1 MPLIVHGQGDGP
13 IDGIR
18 KNMATFWEKNSKE
31 ASLEEMMLNSDAK
44 SIRSIEEPEVLSMLP
59 DFVDKDVVELA
70 CGIGRFTSHLAQKA
84 NSVVALDFME
94 NFVLKNEEENGH
106 FGNIKFV
113 QADVT
118 QFDMEDASVD
128 LVFSNWILMYLSDEE
143 VLELFRKVLRWLRP
157 GGYFFFRESCFR
169 KSGSMGKE
177 DNPTFYRKPIDY
189 CQMMDYV
196 RSSNKAESEWFKTL
210 RSQSLFSYIK
220 LKNNSGQVTWLAQK
234 QLGES
239 DDGVQGFQTFQEF
252 LDKSQYSMNGILR
265 YEKIFGPGFVS
276 TGGKETTEN
285 FVSKMNLKEGEKV
298 LDVGC
303 GIGGGDFYMAKK
315 YAVTVHGMDLSANMI
330 SIAMERQLNI
340 LAQGDRSAAKVVF
353 ELSDATER
361 VFRSNSF
368 HAIYSRDTILH
379 IQDKASLFASFY
391 TWTKPGGRLL
401 ISDYCCGQED
411 RSLWSEHFTQYVKQR
426 GYQLHTVQE
435 YGKILEGAGYCDVEA
450 IDVTDYLVERC
461 EEELKRIQPLQ
472 PEFVKE
478 FSQADYDYLVEGW
491 KSKIARCLQG
501 DQRWGL
507 FIAKKPL

>member
-1 MPLIVHGQGDGP
+1 MG
-13 IDGIR
+13 
-18 KNMATFWEKNSKE
+18 
-31 ASLEEMMLNSDAK
+31 
-44 SIRSIEEPEVLSMLP
+44 
-59 DFVDKDVVELA
+59 
-70 CGIGRFTSHLAQKA
+70 
-84 NSVVALDFME
+84 
-94 NFVLKNEEENGH
+94 VLKNEEENGH
-106 FGNIKFV
+106 FGNIKFA

-118 QFDMEDASVD
+118 QFDMDDASVD

-196 RSSNKAESEWFKTL
+196 RNSNKAESEWFKTL

-239 DDGVQGFQTFQEF
+239 DGVQGFQTFQEF

-285 FVSKMNLKEGEKV
+285 FVAKMGLKEGEKV
-298 LDVGC
+298 LDIGC
-303 GIGGGDFYMAKK
+303 GIGGGDF
-315 YAVTVHGMDLSANMI
+315 
-330 SIAMERQLNI
+330 SIAMERQLKI

-353 ELSDATER
+353 EISDATER
-361 VFRSNSF
+361 KFRSNFF

-379 IQDKASLFASFY
+379 IKDKGALFKSFFE
-391 TWTKPGGRLL
+391 WTKPGGRLL
-401 ISDYCCGQED
+401 ISDYCCGEAD
-411 RSLWSEHFTQYVKQR
+411 RNLWSPQFTQYVKQR
-426 GYQLHTVQE
+426 GYHLHTVPE
-435 YGKILEGAGYCDVEA
+435 YGKLIEGAGYTEVEA

-461 EEELKRIQPLQ
+461 EAELERIKPMQQ
-472 PEFVKE
+472 EFVAE
-478 FSQADYDYLVEGW
+478 FSQEDY
-491 KSKIARCLQG
+491 A
-501 DQRWGL
+501 
-507 FIAKKPL
+507 

>member
-1 MPLIVHGQGDGP
+1 
-13 IDGIR
+13 
-18 KNMATFWEKNSKE
+18 
-31 ASLEEMMLNSDAK
+31 MLNSDAK
-44 SIRSIEEPEVLSMLP
+44 SIRSLEEPEILSLLP
-59 DFVDKDVVELA
+59 NFEDMDVVELA

-84 NSVVALDFME
+84 KSVVALDFME
-94 NFVLKNEEENGH
+94 NFVLKNEEENAH

-118 QFDMEDASVD
+118 EFDLDDASVD

-143 VLELFRKVLRWLRP
+143 VLDLFGKVLRWLRP
-157 GGYFFFRESCFR
+157 GGYFFFRESCFK

-189 CQMMDYV
+189 HQMLNYV
-196 RSSNKAESEWFKTL
+196 RNSDKAEEECFRTVQSK
-210 RSQSLFSYIK
+210 SLFSYIR

-234 QLGES
+234 QVGEKENDVPGYQS
-239 DDGVQGFQTFQEF
+239 FQDF

-285 FVSKMNLKEGEKV
+285 FVAKMELKEGEKV

-303 GIGGGDFYMAKK
+303 GIGGGDFYMAKQF
-315 YAVTVHGMDLSANMI
+315 AVTVHGLDLSANMV
-330 SIAMERQLNI
+330 SIAMERQLKI
-340 LAQGDRSAAKVVF
+340 LTQGDRSAAKVVF
-353 ELSDATER
+353 ELSDATDR
-361 VFRSNSF
+361 QFRANFF

-379 IQDKASLFASFY
+379 IEDKSALFKSFFE
-391 TWTKPGGRLL
+391 WTKPGGRLL
-401 ISDYCCGQED
+401 ISDYCCGEADQ
-411 RSLWSEHFTQYVKQR
+411 SLWSPQFTQYVKQR
-426 GYQLHTVQE
+426 GYHLHTVQE
-435 YGKILEGAGYCDVEA
+435 YGQLISGAGYTDVQA

-461 EEELKRIQPLQ
+461 QAELDRIKPMQE
-472 PEFVKE
+472 EFVAE
-478 FSQADYDYLVEGW
+478 FSQEDFDYLVSGW
-491 KSKIARCLQG
+491 KSKMARCRQG

>member
-1 MPLIVHGQGDGP
+1 MPLNLQGRGDGQLEGVRR
-13 IDGIR
+13 D
-18 KNMATFWEKNSKE
+18 MSAFWSKNSKE

-44 SIRSIEEPEVLSMLP
+44 SIRSLEEPEILSMLP
-59 DFVDKDVVELA
+59 SFVDMDVVELA

-84 NSVVALDFME
+84 NSVIALDFME

-113 QADVT
+113 TADVT
-118 QFDMEDASVD
+118 QFDLEDASVD
-128 LVFSNWILMYLSDEE
+128 LVFTNWILMYLSDEE

-189 CQMMDYV
+189 CQMMNYV
-196 RSSNKAESEWFKTL
+196 RSADKVEEEWYKTV
-210 RSQSLFSYIK
+210 QSKSLTSYIR

-234 QLGES
+234 QVGEKK
-239 DDGVQGFQTFQEF
+239 DVQGFQTFQEF
-252 LDKSQYSMNGILR
+252 LDQSQYSMKGIYR

-285 FVSKMNLKEGEKV
+285 FVSRMNLKEGEKV

-315 YAVTVHGMDLSANMI
+315 YAVTVHGLDLSANMI
-330 SIAMERQLNI
+330 SIAMERQLKI
-340 LAQGDRSAAKVVF
+340 LEQGDRSAAKVVF
-353 ELSDATER
+353 EITDATER
-361 VFRSNSF
+361 QFRANF
-368 HAIYSRDTILH
+368 FNAIYSRDTMLH
-379 IQDKASLFASFY
+379 IQDKGALFSSFFA
-391 TWTKPGGRLL
+391 WTKPGGRLL
-401 ISDYCCGQED
+401 ISDYCCGEAD
-411 RSLWSEHFTQYVKQR
+411 RNLWSETFSQYVEQR
-426 GYQLHTVQE
+426 GYELHTVQE
-435 YGKILEGAGYCDVEA
+435 YGKLIEGAGYCDVEA

-461 EEELKRIQPLQ
+461 DDELTRIQPIKD
-472 PEFVKE
+472 EFVAE
-478 FSQADYDYLVEGW
+478 FSQEDYDYLVNGW
-491 KSKIARCLQG
+491 KSKMGRCLQG

>member
-1 MPLIVHGQGDGP
+1 MPLIVHGQGDGQ

-379 IQDKASLFASFY
+379 IQDKAALFASFY

>member
-1 MPLIVHGQGDGP
+1 MPLIVHGQGDGQ

>member
-1 MPLIVHGQGDGP
+1 MPLIVHGQGDGQ

-196 RSSNKAESEWFKTL
+196 RSSNKAESEWFKTV

-491 KSKIARCLQG
+491 KSKIARCVQG

>member
-1 MPLIVHGQGDGP
+1 MPLILQGEGQ

-18 KNMATFWEKNSKE
+18 RDMAAFWEKNSKE

-44 SIRSIEEPEVLSMLP
+44 SIRSLEEPEVLSMLP
-59 DFVDKDVVELA
+59 SIIDMDVVELA

-84 NSVVALDFME
+84 NSVVAVDFME

-118 QFDMEDASVD
+118 QFDMDDASVD

-196 RSSNKAESEWFKTL
+196 RNAKNGEDEWFKTV
-210 RSQSLFSYIK
+210 RSQSLSSYIR
-220 LKNNSGQVTWLAQK
+220 LKNNSGQVTWLVQK
-234 QLGES
+234 QVGES
-239 DDGVQGFQTFQEF
+239 DEVQGYQTFQEF

-285 FVSKMNLKEGEKV
+285 FVSKLNLKEGEKV

-315 YAVTVHGMDLSANMI
+315 YAVTVHGLDLSANMI
-330 SIAMERQLNI
+330 SVAMERQLKI
-340 LAQGDRSAAKVVF
+340 LEQGDRTAAKVVF
-353 ELSDATER
+353 ELCDATER
-361 VFRSNSF
+361 VFRPNFF

-379 IQDKASLFASFY
+379 IQDKSALFSSFFS
-391 TWTKPGGRLL
+391 WTKPGGRLL

-411 RSLWSEHFTQYVKQR
+411 RNLWSEPFSQYVKQR
-426 GYQLHTVQE
+426 GYQLHTIQQ
-435 YGKILEGAGYCDVEA
+435 YGKLLEDAGYCEVEA

-461 EEELKRIQPLQ
+461 DEELKRLKPLQ
-472 PEFVKE
+472 REFVAE
-478 FSQADYDYLVEGW
+478 FSQEDYDYLVEGW
-491 KSKIARCLQG
+491 RSKVARCLQG

>member
-1 MPLIVHGQGDGP
+1 MPLILNGPGDGQV
-13 IDGIR
+13 DGIR
-18 KNMATFWEKNSKE
+18 KDMAEFWAKNSKE

-44 SIRSIEEPEVLSMLP
+44 SIRSLEEPEILSMLP
-59 DFVDKDVVELA
+59 NFEDMDVIELA

-84 NSVVALDFME
+84 KSVIALDFME

-118 QFDMEDASVD
+118 QFDLDDASVD

-157 GGYFFFRESCFR
+157 GGYIFFRESCFK

-189 CQMMDYV
+189 HQMLNYV
-196 RSSNKAESEWFKTL
+196 RHADKAEEECFRTIH
-210 RSQSLFSYIK
+210 SQSLSSYIR

-234 QLGES
+234 HVGERQN
-239 DDGVQGFQTFQEF
+239 DVPGFQSFQEF

-285 FVSKMNLKEGEKV
+285 FVAKMGLKEGEKV
-298 LDVGC
+298 LDIGC
-303 GIGGGDFYMAKK
+303 GIGGGDFYMAKQF
-315 YAVTVHGMDLSANMI
+315 AVTVHGLDLSANMV
-330 SIAMERQLNI
+330 SIAMERQLKI

-353 ELSDATER
+353 EISDATER
-361 VFRSNSF
+361 KFRSNFF

-379 IQDKASLFASFY
+379 IKDKGALFKSFFE
-391 TWTKPGGRLL
+391 WTKPGGRLL
-401 ISDYCCGQED
+401 ISDYCCGEAD
-411 RSLWSEHFTQYVKQR
+411 RNLWSPQFTQYVKQR
-426 GYQLHTVQE
+426 GYHLHTVPE
-435 YGKILEGAGYCDVEA
+435 YGKLIEGAGYTEVEA

-461 EEELKRIQPLQ
+461 EAELERIKPMRE
-472 PEFVKE
+472 EFVAE
-478 FSQADYDYLVEGW
+478 FSQEDYDYLVNGW
-491 KSKIARCLQG
+491 KSKMARCRQG

>member
-1 MPLIVHGQGDGP
+1 MPLIVHGQGDGQ

-196 RSSNKAESEWFKTL
+196 RSSNKAESEWFKTV

>member
-1 MPLIVHGQGDGP
+1 MA
-13 IDGIR
+13 IR

-196 RSSNKAESEWFKTL
+196 RSSNKAESEWFKTV

>member
-1 MPLIVHGQGDGP
+1 
-13 IDGIR
+13 
-18 KNMATFWEKNSKE
+18 
-31 ASLEEMMLNSDAK
+31 MLNSDAS
-44 SIRSIEEPEVLSMLP
+44 SIRSLEEPEVLSMLP
-59 DFVDKDVVELA
+59 TFIDKDVVELA

-84 NSVVALDFME
+84 NSVVAVDFME

-118 QFDMEDASVD
+118 EFDMDDSSVD

-143 VLELFRKVLRWLRP
+143 VLELFKKVLRWLRP
-157 GGYFFFRESCFR
+157 GGYFYFRESCFR

-189 CQMMDYV
+189 CQMVNYV
-196 RSSNKAESEWFKTL
+196 RNTENGEDEWFRTV
-210 RSQSLFSYIK
+210 RSQSLSSYIR
-220 LKNNSGQVTWLAQK
+220 LKNNSGQVTWLLQK
-234 QLGES
+234 QVGES
-239 DDGVQGFQTFQEF
+239 DEVQGYQTFQEF
-252 LDKSQYSMNGILR
+252 LDKSQYSVNGILR
-265 YEKIFGPGFVS
+265 YEKIFGPECSGLSDNCLAESSSYLRGFVS

-285 FVSKMNLKEGEKV
+285 FVSKLNLKEGEKV

-303 GIGGGDFYMAKK
+303 GIGGGDFYMSKK
-315 YAVTVHGMDLSANMI
+315 YAVTVHGLDLSANMI
-330 SIAMERQLNI
+330 SIAMERQLKI
-340 LAQGDRSAAKVVF
+340 LEQGDRSAAKVVF

-361 VFRSNSF
+361 VFRTNFF

-379 IQDKASLFASFY
+379 IQDKPALFSSFLS
-391 TWTKPGGRLL
+391 WTKPGGRLL

-411 RSLWSEHFTQYVKQR
+411 RNLWSETFSQYVKQR
-426 GYQLHTVQE
+426 GYQLHTVQQ
-435 YGKILEGAGYCDVEA
+435 YGKLLEDAGYCDVEA

-461 EEELKRIQPLQ
+461 HEELKRLEPLQ
-472 PEFVKE
+472 SEFVAE
-478 FSQADYDYLVEGW
+478 FSQEDYDYLVKGW
-491 KSKIARCLQG
+491 KSKVARCLQG

>member
-1 MPLIVHGQGDGP
+1 MPLIVQGQGDGQ

-118 QFDMEDASVD
+118 QFDMDDASVD

-196 RSSNKAESEWFKTL
+196 RNSNKAESEWFKTL

-265 YEKIFGPGFVS
+265 YEKIFGPGYVS

-315 YAVTVHGMDLSANMI
+315 YLVTVHGMDLSANMI

-361 VFRSNSF
+361 VFRPNSF

-391 TWTKPGGRLL
+391 TWTKPGGRVL

-411 RSLWSEHFTQYVKQR
+411 PSLWSEHFTQYVKQR

-435 YGKILEGAGYCDVEA
+435 YGKLLEGAGYVDVEA
-450 IDVTDYLVERC
+450 IDITDYLVERC
-461 EEELKRIQPLQ
+461 EAELKRIQPLQ

-478 FSQADYDYLVEGW
+478 FSQSDYDYLVEGW